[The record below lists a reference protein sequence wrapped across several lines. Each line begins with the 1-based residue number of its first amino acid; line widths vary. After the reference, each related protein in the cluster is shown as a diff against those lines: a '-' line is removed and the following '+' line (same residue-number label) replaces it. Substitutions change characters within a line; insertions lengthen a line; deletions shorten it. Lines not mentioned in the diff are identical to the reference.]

1 MKKRLILIVSFI
13 LVFCSKDDSD
23 SSNQLETNPVVT
35 YDVSISS
42 SVGGRINIFTRNG
55 GNTESGPY
63 KAGTVLRITATP
75 NDGYEFIGWTGSNET
90 SMEITIT
97 VNSDITL
104 TANFEKIPE
113 NSSNNKVIF
122 NKNIHNSLPEDWTN
136 EYNNIMDSLD
146 IIIPVMATN
155 YAELDIYAWNSNA
168 NKPYSSIIGNQGGA
182 CICGNDVERYMV
194 LEIPE
199 DEFTFESMHRY
210 SVIPHEMFHAY
221 QMSISKNFYDG
232 DFRIKWLSEGT
243 AASFESIYIQQ
254 NYSYNYFKFDQNRV
268 DIEVLTS
275 PEIFENYDSLGDIN
289 YSSSVF
295 ITLVLVKELQKNN
308 ISEEKAFE
316 LVFRNFLQKNPNDEN
331 WKNIFEEVFSIS
343 LENFYSSISNY
354 SNDIETVLPSEN
366 LNLYDIFQL
375 SSENYTINVTS
386 PDSDDYIL
394 NGKDAKGIVEGRD
407 PKITVKLGDKLTFE
421 VDAFGHPFYL
431 KTEQGLGIEDL
442 VVGADNNGTES
453 GAVTWTPSKK
463 GTFYYQCSL
472 HNGMYGEIIVE

>member
-1 MKKRLILIVSFI
+1 
-13 LVFCSKDDSD
+13 
-23 SSNQLETNPVVT
+23 
-35 YDVSISS
+35 
-42 SVGGRINIFTRNG
+42 
-55 GNTESGPY
+55 
-63 KAGTVLRITATP
+63 
-75 NDGYEFIGWTGSNET
+75 
-90 SMEITIT
+90 
-97 VNSDITL
+97 
-104 TANFEKIPE
+104 
-113 NSSNNKVIF
+113 
-122 NKNIHNSLPEDWTN
+122 
-136 EYNNIMDSLD
+136 MDSLD

-308 ISEEKAFE
+308 ISEEKVFE

-354 SNDIETVLPSEN
+354 SNDGRVNSITEDPHTGYYISRRTDLAQPATSLKVIVSAYRHSSADFRVLYELFRVDSNGIEQAFELFPGFDN
-366 LNLYDIFQL
+366 LTDTNGDGFGDK
-375 SSENYTINVTS
+375 VV
-386 PDSDDYIL
+386 DSIL
-394 NGKDAKGIVEGRD
+394 NNGR
-407 PKITVKLGDKLTFE
+407 P
-421 VDAFGHPFYL
+421 DAFTRASADGEYIDYQFS
-431 KTEQGLGIEDL
+431 
-442 VVGADNNGTES
+442 ADNLAQFNGFRIKIVMS
-453 GAVTWTPSKK
+453 GTNEARAPRFRDFRVIA
-463 GTFYYQCSL
+463 L
-472 HNGMYGEIIVE
+472 A